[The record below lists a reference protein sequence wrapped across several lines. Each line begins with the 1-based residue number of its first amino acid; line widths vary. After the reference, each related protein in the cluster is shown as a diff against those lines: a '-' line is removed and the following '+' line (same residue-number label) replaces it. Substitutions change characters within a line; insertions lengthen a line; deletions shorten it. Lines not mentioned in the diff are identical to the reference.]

1 MTTDAPGNNPQQSFP
16 GRAPRGPFAKV
27 LTFVLSAAILVFAF
41 MFSLVALA
49 VAAVGGLLLGG
60 WLWWKT
66 RAVRKQMAAA
76 QATAGFTRTEAF
88 RGTIIE
94 GEVIRDADAPPPPP
108 GGRLLN

>member
-1 MTTDAPGNNPQQSFP
+1 MNPY
-16 GRAPRGPFAKV
+16 ANPFARPPQSLAGRIVAFILTGALLV
-27 LTFVLSAAILVFAF
+27 LAF

-94 GEVIRDADAPPPPP
+94 GEVIRDADAPPP

>member
-1 MTTDAPGNNPQQSFP
+1 MNTDSSGNTQPQSPF
-16 GRAPRGPFAKV
+16 GRAPRGPFAKA
-27 LTFVLSAAILVFAF
+27 LTFVLSAGLLVLAF

-66 RAVRKQMAAA
+66 RTIRKQMAAA
-76 QATAGFTRTEAF
+76 RQQTGFESERF
-88 RGTIIE
+88 GGTIIE
-94 GEVIRDADAPPPPP
+94 GEVVRETAAPPP